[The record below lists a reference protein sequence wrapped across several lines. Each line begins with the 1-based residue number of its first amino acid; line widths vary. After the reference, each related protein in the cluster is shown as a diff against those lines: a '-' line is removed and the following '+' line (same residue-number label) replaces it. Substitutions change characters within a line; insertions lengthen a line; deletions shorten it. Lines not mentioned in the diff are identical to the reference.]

1 MIMIILVILVVL
13 AIAIVLG
20 INVLIINKYKSKILS
35 VEDSKKLED
44 VDCILILGAQV
55 IGDKPSE
62 MLADRLKQGLELYKN
77 GVAEKIIVSGDHG
90 RTDYDEVRVMK
101 DFLISNG
108 VPSQNIFMDHA
119 GFSTYDSMYR
129 AKNIFKVEKM
139 IVVTQEYHLYRA
151 IYSGN
156 KLGIDAYG
164 SSSDLHQYGGQEK
177 REVREI
183 LARNKDFIMCIFKPK
198 SKFGG
203 EEIPISGN
211 GDITND

>member
-1 MIMIILVILVVL
+1 MIMIVLVILVVL
-13 AIAIVLG
+13 AIAIVFG
-20 INVLIINKYKSKILS
+20 VNAFVINRYKSKILS

-55 IGDKPSE
+55 MSDKPSE
-62 MLADRLKQGLELYKN
+62 ILADRLKQGLELYKN

-108 VPSQNIFMDHA
+108 VPSENIFMDHA

-129 AKNIFKVEKM
+129 AKNIFKVERLV
-139 IVVTQEYHLYRA
+139 VVTQEYHLYRA
-151 IYSGN
+151 VYSGN
-156 KLGIDAYG
+156 KLGMDAYG
-164 SSSDLHQYGGQEK
+164 VRSDLHQYGGQEK

-183 LARNKDFIMCIFKPK
+183 LARNKDFVMCIFKPQA
-198 SKFGG
+198 KFGG
-203 EEIPISGN
+203 EEIPVSGN